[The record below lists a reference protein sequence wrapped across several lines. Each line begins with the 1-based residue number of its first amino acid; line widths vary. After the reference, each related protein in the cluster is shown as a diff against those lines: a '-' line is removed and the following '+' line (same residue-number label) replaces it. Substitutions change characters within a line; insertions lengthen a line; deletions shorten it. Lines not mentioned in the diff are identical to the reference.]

1 MTKLIIENNDT
12 YLSYAFVQTFGISYN
27 TIKHWSERK
36 IAEIKYFEGK
46 AFVRYKDIPA
56 PTRRKKLP
64 DEGSLIREFNKKQIN
79 SKVKDLLHQAFYYK
93 FAAFRSIYENES
105 SFTSEQV
112 TRFARLHSVFQA
124 ILDLKKSESFHKLA
138 VLLYAFNE
146 LFPAK
151 YTTTQSF
158 SQAIL
163 RAAVN
168 GPMSVAL
175 DKRTFGNN
183 SSDKK
188 STTPQIDFLMATL
201 TACNCKFTNKE
212 IFEKANE
219 YFRANGIKEYKSVS
233 VIKKHRAKWLKNPEV
248 YKARYGQTE
257 AQKQLPYASL
267 QNASYVHVQ
276 WQIDGFTLPFW
287 EDKFHR
293 STVVFIIDNCSKK
306 IVGYA
311 VGNSENS
318 ELIKAA
324 LRNAINN
331 TGVLPFELV
340 MDNHAFTQTQ
350 AAFNMENHFK
360 KYGAIVT
367 KTSNPRQKVI
377 VERYIQN
384 LNNLFKSYFGYLGQ
398 SIKSKSI
405 EAIASDELRTEY
417 AKKFRSH
424 NEVIAITTSVI
435 EQYNNTPQ
443 KGKTPIEKYSENSHP
458 SPIVPNQFDRAQLLP
473 FKISKKIDRGQI
485 NIMRGTEKFEY
496 QLPAHLFQ
504 IWNNKTVIVTHDNL
518 QDGIYLFDKEN
529 ENGIAFLML
538 KQKMHNSKAEQTEN
552 DIQGLNNNKGRLNGI
567 QVKGR
572 KQLEE
577 IRDKAH
583 NIDPE
588 AYLKVSALTTP
599 KSIIKELEQNANLR
613 HLVEDQ
619 GVITN
624 EMNRTVESFDITM
637 SLKPSTK
644 KTNPFTVK
652 NNKLEIFDPTK
663 LIEDDE

>member
-1 MTKLIIENNDT
+1 
-12 YLSYAFVQTFGISYN
+12 
-27 TIKHWSERK
+27 
-36 IAEIKYFEGK
+36 
-46 AFVRYKDIPA
+46 
-56 PTRRKKLP
+56 
-64 DEGSLIREFNKKQIN
+64 
-79 SKVKDLLHQAFYYK
+79 
-93 FAAFRSIYENES
+93 
-105 SFTSEQV
+105 
-112 TRFARLHSVFQA
+112 
-124 ILDLKKSESFHKLA
+124 
-138 VLLYAFNE
+138 
-146 LFPAK
+146 
-151 YTTTQSF
+151 
-158 SQAIL
+158 
-163 RAAVN
+163 
-168 GPMSVAL
+168 
-175 DKRTFGNN
+175 
-183 SSDKK
+183 
-188 STTPQIDFLMATL
+188 
-201 TACNCKFTNKE
+201 
-212 IFEKANE
+212 
-219 YFRANGIKEYKSVS
+219 
-233 VIKKHRAKWLKNPEV
+233 
-248 YKARYGQTE
+248 
-257 AQKQLPYASL
+257 
-267 QNASYVHVQ
+267 
-276 WQIDGFTLPFW
+276 
-287 EDKFHR
+287 
-293 STVVFIIDNCSKK
+293 
-306 IVGYA
+306 
-311 VGNSENS
+311 
-318 ELIKAA
+318 
-324 LRNAINN
+324 
-331 TGVLPFELV
+331 
-340 MDNHAFTQTQ
+340 
-350 AAFNMENHFK
+350 
-360 KYGAIVT
+360 
-367 KTSNPRQKVI
+367 
-377 VERYIQN
+377 